1 MGLVSGLSL
10 ANHSD
15 SIPGGTCIAQLRW
28 ITVRRILRRWVG
40 HMDWCLLSP
49 FDFSQILPGG
59 GDLLVPLSLPR
70 PPLTRQPMQ
79 MVTIGSGH
87 GGQFWSMVP
96 LTD

>member
-15 SIPGGTCIAQLRW
+15 SIPGGTCIAQPRW

-49 FDFSQILPGG
+49 FDFSQIL
-59 GDLLVPLSLPR
+59 LA
-70 PPLTRQPMQ
+70 
-79 MVTIGSGH
+79 GSGLLAPCSSP
-87 GGQFWSMVP
+87 GPSVVK
-96 LTD
+96 